1 MPTRKNQ
8 HKGGRFT
15 KKNNSRIQDSIF
27 RTASK
32 KKQIVHCVSQL
43 RRFAKCFMEGD
54 QSRILQFG
62 YNLGRL
68 QELCEETTRPDIW
81 WKPIETLIEK
91 KQWAKLYKHID
102 IIRNTV
108 VVEYDGAVLE
118 KGC

>member
-1 MPTRKNQ
+1 MPTRKN
-8 HKGGRFT
+8 HIGGKFT
-15 KKNNSRIQDSIF
+15 KKNNRRIQDAIF
-27 RTASK
+27 RADSK

-43 RRFAKCFMEGD
+43 RRFAKCFMDGD

-68 QELCEETTRPDIW
+68 QELCEETTHPDIW

-91 KQWAKLYKHID
+91 KQWIKLYKHID
-102 IIRNTV
+102 FIRKTV
-108 VVEYDGAVLE
+108 FVEYDSAVLE